1 MSRWVLAL
9 RLVGVGFYIA
19 GSILLGVLGGLW
31 LDSRFNTE
39 PVLVIVGLVLGLVVA
54 FWGVYQMLLP
64 FFHNQQD
71 KEKK

>member
-1 MSRWVLAL
+1 MSRWVVAL

-39 PVLVIVGLVLGLVVA
+39 PVLVIVGLLLGLVVA

-64 FFHNQQD
+64 FFRNQQD
-71 KEKK
+71 KENQ